1 MAARAPLTTTLGA
14 SLRPSIWRG
23 VFWSCL
29 PTDRHRGGA
38 ALGWRALVA
47 TLKHKRMLNR
57 WMGVVHELHM
67 RGLVEDE
74 QREYLRAMRP
84 FVNRHTDVSLRV
96 SQLVDHLDWMEVAF
110 QPRAFEHLAIGHSLT
125 LAELPPPRGYE
136 SMRLQLQRNVRQSP
150 EGELLLTLVL
160 RRSREVQPAAPEMEV
175 AVLAFTRIRLDGL
188 PCLAIGGVRGQR
200 DPRTRLSATEVSQAL
215 HGWKAPV
222 FMVRVAQE
230 LARYWSLHLVG
241 LNPASHHL
249 QSWQHQW
256 RKGQREVAQ
265 RIYASYDALWE
276 HFDAKKGPTG
286 WVVLPLNSDEK
297 LAATAL
303 SPEKRA
309 RQTRRADYWIRTRNL
324 LREEFRR
331 HLVRQSPEP
340 VRGGHTQQ
348 LGPKTVQADS
358 SAWGA
363 DFESS
368 DDIVP
373 SRSMDSG
380 PGALE

>member
-1 MAARAPLTTTLGA
+1 VLGA
-14 SLRPSIWRG
+14 
-23 VFWSCL
+23 
-29 PTDRHRGGA
+29 
-38 ALGWRALVA
+38 RALVA
-47 TLKHKRMLNR
+47 TLRHGRVLRR
-57 WMGVVHELHM
+57 WMAVVHELRL

-74 QREYLRAMRP
+74 QREYLRALRP
-84 FVNRHTDVSLRV
+84 FVHRHTDVALRV
-96 SQLVDHLDWMEVAF
+96 SQLIDHLDWMEVAF
-110 QPRAFEHLAIGHSLT
+110 QPKAFEVLARGRPLV

-136 SMRLQLQRNVRQSP
+136 SMQLQLQRNLRQSP
-150 EGELLLTLVL
+150 EGELLLTLTL
-160 RRSREVQPAAPEMEV
+160 RRARDVQPAAPALDV

-200 DPRTRLSATEVSQAL
+200 DPRARLSATEVAQAL

-241 LNPASHHL
+241 LNPASHQL
-249 QSWQHQW
+249 QSWHHQL
-256 RKGQREVAQ
+256 RASQREVAQ
-265 RIYASYDALWE
+265 RIYASYDALWD

-324 LREEFRR
+324 LRDEFRR

-340 VRGGHTQQ
+340 TRGAVTQN

-358 SAWGA
+358 SAW
-363 DFESS
+363 DYQHSE
-368 DDIVP
+368 DIVP

-380 PGALE
+380 PGALD